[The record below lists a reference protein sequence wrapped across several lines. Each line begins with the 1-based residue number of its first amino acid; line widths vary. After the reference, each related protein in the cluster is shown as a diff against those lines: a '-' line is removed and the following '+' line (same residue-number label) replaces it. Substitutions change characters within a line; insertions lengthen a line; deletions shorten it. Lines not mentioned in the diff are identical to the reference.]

1 MILAEADYIVRTVDL
16 PPAIG
21 GVVTPND
28 DGTFS
33 IYINARQS
41 VDRQLAAFKHEVD
54 HIAENDFYNGKS
66 IQEIEGKR
74 RSEK

>member
-1 MILAEADYIVRTVDL
+1 MILADADFVVRTVDL
-16 PPAIG
+16 PPGIG

-33 IYINARQS
+33 IYINARLS
-41 VDRQLAAFKHEVD
+41 IERQLAALKHEVK

-66 IQEIEGKR
+66 IQEIERKD
-74 RSEK
+74 K